1 MGVVIYLPY
10 VKNHELTDY
19 KFHCFNGVADSVM
32 VCYDRESN
40 DTKYYFFDKEW
51 KLKRY
56 NYRGIQAPKD
66 FTLPKPNNID
76 EMFHIAEL
84 LSRDMPF
91 ARIDLYNVNQKIY
104 FGEITFYPHCGLDK
118 NLLYDTDISWGKMIN
133 LEKCKRSDE
142 K

>member
-1 MGVVIYLPY
+1 MGGVIYLPY

-51 KLKRY
+51 RLKRY

-66 FTLPKPNNID
+66 FTLPKPNNMD
-76 EMFHIAEL
+76 EMFKIAEI
-84 LSRDMPF
+84 LSRSMPF
-91 ARIDLYNVNQKIY
+91 VRIDLYSIRGKTY
-104 FGEITFYPHCGLDK
+104 FGEITFYPSSGLDNK
-118 NLLYDTDISWGKMIN
+118 LLPETDKLWGEKLDLASCKMN
-133 LEKCKRSDE
+133 FK
-142 K
+142 